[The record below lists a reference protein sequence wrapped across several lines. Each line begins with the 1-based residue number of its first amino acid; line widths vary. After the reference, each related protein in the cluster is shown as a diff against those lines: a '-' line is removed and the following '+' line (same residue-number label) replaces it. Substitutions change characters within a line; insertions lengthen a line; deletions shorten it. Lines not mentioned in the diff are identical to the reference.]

1 MNNKDNKDLGVSLS
15 AGATTNCSPSAKSP
29 TSSASPSPPCA
40 TGATSAP
47 VPAASASAAACA
59 TGTTKSPPGCK
70 AKATAPPPH
79 ESSTSQ
85 REPGGPAEEGGGGG
99 PRRRGGGGRGEDPG
113 RGGERAPGVRG
124 DYVDPKTART
134 LLRTYAAKWEK
145 VQVGR
150 DSTLSVTD
158 NAVRLHINPALGDR
172 RIGSIRQSDIQGLVK
187 TLEGKNLAA
196 GTVRNI
202 YDTAARIF
210 ASAVDD
216 RVIPS
221 SPCRRI
227 KLPKDDKG
235 EVVPLTLAQVR
246 ALEVGMGDLGA
257 AVITLAGSGLRI
269 GELLGLDVSDVDFL
283 RRTIRVARQRAQ
295 SGELTPP
302 KSKSSERTV
311 PVGQT
316 VVDALAAYLKAGDRK
331 SGPLFV
337 NVTWVGRSPIGSG
350 SRSGRRQR
358 RRPRLRRLL
367 TRCAISTPAR

>member
-1 MNNKDNKDLGVSLS
+1 MANIEKRPNGVWRARYYDD
-15 AGATTNCSPSAKSP
+15 AGKQHAKHFARRVDAK
-29 TSSASPSPPCA
+29 TWLDTVTAS
-40 TGATSAP
+40 
-47 VPAASASAAACA
+47 V
-59 TGTTKSPPGCK
+59 
-70 AKATAPPPH
+70 
-79 ESSTSQ
+79 
-85 REPGGPAEEGGGGG
+85 
-99 PRRRGGGGRGEDPG
+99 
-113 RGGERAPGVRG
+113 VRG
-124 DYVDPKTART
+124 DYVDPRGANM
-134 LLRTYAAKWEK
+134 LLKTYAAQWENI
-145 VQVGR
+145 QVGR
-150 DSTLSVTD
+150 GSTLSIID

-187 TLEGKNLAA
+187 LLEGKALAA

-235 EVVPLTLAQVR
+235 EIVPLTLAQVR
-246 ALEVGMGDLGA
+246 SLEVGMGDLGA
-257 AVITLAGSGLRI
+257 AVIALAGSGLRI

-283 RRTIRVARQRAQ
+283 RRTVRVDRQRAQ

-302 KSKSSERTV
+302 KSRSSARTV

-316 VVDALAAYLKAGDRK
+316 VIDSLAAYLKAGNRQ

-337 NVTWVGRSPIGSG
+337 NALGVPLTYRQWKPLWKAAADKAKLEATAHALRHFYASALIAGGASVKQVQMVLGHASAVITLRTYAHLWPGDDDRTRSIIDAVLSPHKDSVRTERATDG
-350 SRSGRRQR
+350 
-358 RRPRLRRLL
+358 
-367 TRCAISTPAR
+367 

>member
-1 MNNKDNKDLGVSLS
+1 MANIEKRPDGVWR
-15 AGATTNCSPSAKSP
+15 ARYYDETGKQHAKHFRRK
-29 TSSASPSPPCA
+29 
-40 TGATSAP
+40 
-47 VPAASASAAACA
+47 VE
-59 TGTTKSPPGCK
+59 
-70 AKATAPPPH
+70 AKAWLDEVTA
-79 ESSTSQ
+79 SV
-85 REPGGPAEEGGGGG
+85 
-99 PRRRGGGGRGEDPG
+99 
-113 RGGERAPGVRG
+113 VRG

-158 NAVRLHINPALGDR
+158 NAVRLHINPAMGDR

-227 KLPKDDKG
+227 KLPKNDKG
-235 EVVPLTLAQVR
+235 EIVPLSLAQVR
-246 ALEVGMGDLGA
+246 ALEVGMGTLGA
-257 AVITLAGSGLRI
+257 AVIALAGSGLRI
-269 GELLGLDVSDVDFL
+269 GELLGLEVSDVDFL

-316 VVDALAAYLKAGDRK
+316 VIDALAAYLKAGDRK

-337 NVTWVGRSPIGSG
+337 NAMGLPLTYRQWKPLWHAAAKTAKVGATAHALRHFYASALIAGGASVKQVQVVLGHASAVVTLRTYAHLWPGDDDRTRAIIDAVLSPLKDSV
-350 SRSGRRQR
+350 RTETA
-358 RRPRLRRLL
+358 P
-367 TRCAISTPAR
+367 

>member
-1 MNNKDNKDLGVSLS
+1 MANIEKRPNGVWRARYYDD
-15 AGATTNCSPSAKSP
+15 AGKQHAKHFARRVDAK
-29 TSSASPSPPCA
+29 TWLDTVTAS
-40 TGATSAP
+40 
-47 VPAASASAAACA
+47 V
-59 TGTTKSPPGCK
+59 
-70 AKATAPPPH
+70 
-79 ESSTSQ
+79 
-85 REPGGPAEEGGGGG
+85 
-99 PRRRGGGGRGEDPG
+99 
-113 RGGERAPGVRG
+113 VRG
-124 DYVDPKTART
+124 DYVDPRGANM
-134 LLRTYAAKWEK
+134 LLTTYAAQWENI
-145 VQVGR
+145 QVGR
-150 DSTLSVTD
+150 DSTLNIID

-187 TLEGKNLAA
+187 LLEGKDLAA

-235 EVVPLTLAQVR
+235 EIVPLTLAQVR
-246 ALEVGMGDLGA
+246 ALEAGMGDLGA
-257 AVITLAGSGLRI
+257 SVITLAGSGLRI

-283 RRTIRVARQRAQ
+283 RRTIRVERQRAQ

-302 KSKSSERTV
+302 KSKSSGRTV

-316 VVDALAAYLKAGDRK
+316 VIDALAAYLKAGDRK

-337 NVTWVGRSPIGSG
+337 NLLGRPLTYRQWKPLWKAAAETAKVEATAHALRHFYASALIAGGASVKQVQTVLGHASAVVTLRTYAHLWPGDDDRTRAIIDAVLSP
-350 SRSGRRQR
+350 
-358 RRPRLRRLL
+358 PKDF
-367 TRCAISTPAR
+367 ARTETATDG